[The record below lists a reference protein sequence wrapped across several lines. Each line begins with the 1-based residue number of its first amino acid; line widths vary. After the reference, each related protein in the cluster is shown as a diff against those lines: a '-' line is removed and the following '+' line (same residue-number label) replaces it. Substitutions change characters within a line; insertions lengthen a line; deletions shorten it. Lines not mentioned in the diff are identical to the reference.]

1 MRSKTIAFISQL
13 TKFAVIYNSTFC
25 ERNLNMLQ
33 KLVLALKACRII
45 SNLSN
50 DLIITVNIY
59 TAEICLIYI
68 SSHFFKLANN
78 SGFMNRSIIL

>member
-1 MRSKTIAFISQL
+1 
-13 TKFAVIYNSTFC
+13 
-25 ERNLNMLQ
+25 MLQ
-33 KLVLALKACRII
+33 KLGLALKACRII

-78 SGFMNRSIIL
+78 SGFMNRSIILEEDSRAVKGRIPQQEGKKNHALNP